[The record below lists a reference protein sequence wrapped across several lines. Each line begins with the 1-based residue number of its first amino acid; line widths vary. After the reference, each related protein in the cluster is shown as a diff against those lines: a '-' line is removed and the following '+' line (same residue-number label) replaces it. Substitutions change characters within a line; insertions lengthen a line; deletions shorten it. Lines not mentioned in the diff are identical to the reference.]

1 MKETNKS
8 LKLFLFLLTFL
19 SLMVIKAWQKSMV
32 LGWKRTVYFCQTI
45 LNTASF
51 QFSSLGSLAIILL
64 VFIFF
69 SLGLV
74 RILLLILAS
83 LRLKRTLFN
92 KQVRLPKELIGLVK
106 RLRLKSL
113 VRVVEDRRPLAFC
126 FGFFQPKIYLST
138 GLIDRMSNRELEA
151 ILRHERSHITN
162 HDTTILTLFFIAQ
175 SFFLFFPFFSDLIGR
190 IRLEKEINA
199 DKTVI
204 REMGNKNILLASFK
218 KLVNYPSF
226 NFPFIKAITGADDL
240 ERRIKAI
247 LEEEEIVGLKL
258 NPFRLRLSL
267 VFIFILFIVII
278 TPVKADQTKA
288 KPVQRITFC
297 LLGRDCFSHCNQ
309 HLSTILPDH

>member
-1 MKETNKS
+1 
-8 LKLFLFLLTFL
+8 
-19 SLMVIKAWQKSMV
+19 MVIKAWQKSMI

-45 LNTASF
+45 LNAVSF
-51 QFSSLGSLAIILL
+51 QLPSLETVVITLLL
-64 VFIFF
+64 V
-69 SLGLV
+69 SLVGLGLI
-74 RILLLILAS
+74 RLFFLILAS
-83 LRLKRTLFN
+83 LRLKRALFK
-92 KQVRLPKELIGLVK
+92 KQAGLPKELIGLVK
-106 RLRLKSL
+106 RLGLRSL

-138 GLIDRMSNRELEA
+138 GLIDRMTNQELEA
-151 ILRHERSHITN
+151 ILRHERCHITN
-162 HDTTILTLFFIAQ
+162 RDTIILTLVFIGQ
-175 SFFLFFPFFSDLIGR
+175 SFFLFFPFLSDLIGR

-204 REMGNKNILLASFK
+204 REMGDKNILLASFK

-240 ERRIKAI
+240 EMRIKAI
-247 LEEEEIVGLKL
+247 LEEEERVGLKL
-258 NPFRLRLSL
+258 KPFRLGLSL

-297 LLGRDCFSHCNQ
+297 LPGTDCFSHCNQ